1 MPLKTE
7 NIEIKITKNYT
18 KEQIEAGEPGKY
30 AQDLRKQYLD
40 KGYDKVRVPYKR
52 RTQTS
57 GNFSNIDNPIKDAP
71 AKTAFALK
79 TQPNPQ
85 YYLKFGYLLE
95 YVKDKILLKIKVSD
109 NHDDNPPIFDI
120 DNDIWSNHM
129 YSLPNQISLDPRICL
144 VRNSNFDSGK
154 SNKATE
160 VFPSLSPFREA
171 DIEGNK
177 NQNAAYPMNIY
188 LNFNF
193 IIECLKTDERGD
205 VSIFDFLKSICDGL
219 NKALGG
225 INNLEPVIDEDTNT
239 LKIIDTTPIPG
250 YSNPLSTKKYT
261 LQLYGYN
268 KKGSVYSSNF
278 IRKVDLKT
286 AITPEFATM
295 ITIGATAGGY
305 VKGVEATAFSKWNW
319 GITDRFKTE
328 FTPGDP
334 VSVTPPDSLDE
345 AEINYATEFL
355 AKGYDTRY
363 GFTSL
368 NPSYLKLSSDLI
380 EKNISI
386 GTEFFKYIVAKNK
399 STSGGT
405 IGFIPF
411 KISFTMD
418 GLSGIKIYNK
428 LNVDTRFLPKA
439 YGDNLDL
446 IVTGVSHKLANN
458 DWETDIEATVIPKTK
473 SGGAIVITSQDI
485 KEVIQEVREAPKSP
499 SNKPQKDPPKDLI
512 KAMKEYGITSP
523 LEKAHFLAQTSHE
536 SGRFQYKEEIA
547 SGKAYEGTK
556 DLGNTQPGDGV
567 RFKGRGYI
575 QVTGRANYTKYNQYL
590 KSKDITDDVIKNPSL
605 VTTKYAADISAW
617 YWSVLG
623 PEGVKNF
630 PKKSKEGDS
639 LKIINKIGTWIN
651 GGNPPNGAQDRI
663 AKFNYYWGILKNNPN
678 AFS

>member
-225 INNLEPVIDEDTNT
+225 INNLEPIIDEDTNT

-250 YSNPLSTKKYT
+250 YSNPLNTKKYT

-547 SGKAYEGTK
+547 SGKAYEGRK

-590 KSKDITDDVIKNPSL
+590 KSKGITDDVIKNPSL
-605 VTTKYAADISAW
+605 VATKYAADVSAW
-617 YWSVLG
+617 YWAIFG
-623 PEGVKNF
+623 PLFSKKF
-630 PKKSKEGDS
+630 PKKAKEGDT
-639 LKIINKIGTWIN
+639 LVVINKIGSWIN
-651 GGNPPNGAQDRI
+651 GKNPPNGDQDRI